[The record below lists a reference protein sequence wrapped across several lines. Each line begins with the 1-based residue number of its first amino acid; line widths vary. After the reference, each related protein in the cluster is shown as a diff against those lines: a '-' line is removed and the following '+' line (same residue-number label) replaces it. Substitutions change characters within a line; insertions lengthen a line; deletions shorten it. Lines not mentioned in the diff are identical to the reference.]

1 MIKELLQ
8 IYHLVWTDPGNV
20 GRVTLIQVFFTTY
33 EKYFKYHRHS
43 VVNQKYNLSFT
54 LLGLP
59 LKKWNFPQVHHLKT
73 VFENNFLR
81 LTATACFQKNECFKN
96 VNFLTL
102 FFSQ

>member
-43 VVNQKYNLSFT
+43 VVNQKYFK
-54 LLGLP
+54 P
-59 LKKWNFPQVHHLKT
+59 LFHLIRSSTKKM
-73 VFENNFLR
+73 EFLAS
-81 LTATACFQKNECFKN
+81 TSSEDG
-96 VNFLTL
+96 V
-102 FFSQ
+102 